1 VVASVDDPDV
11 AALANGRGDASAVFG
26 AAAAERSRLEAS
38 AVAMRIRQLGAEV
51 VRSVPDGL
59 APDVADKYLE
69 LKAAGRL

>member
-1 VVASVDDPDV
+1 
-11 AALANGRGDASAVFG
+11 
-26 AAAAERSRLEAS
+26 
-38 AVAMRIRQLGAEV
+38 VAMRIRQLGAEV